1 MYRYPGNYM
10 DSEMV
15 TVPRQ
20 LKTRPGAP
28 QTHLAYITGD
38 EANLLKE
45 YKPNT
50 PHEGAAGIPN
60 YDTWGIDTT
69 TGAVTGGSTADTG
82 GSWSG
87 DVSYG
92 NQGNQDNQDN
102 QGNQG
107 NIHQGETVIPTD
119 TIINTDVTDTVTP
132 LTEEE
137 KIWNLATQAYESNPG
152 YALSY
157 QGKEYAKLLAKH
169 GIIKGT
175 PEYQD
180 EMIKAFGMPKV
191 ASNYKQYAGVDPM
204 DPKYQK
210 SFKGKELMAA
220 GVMPGSAEWDAAFR
234 PELQLSGQGQHL
246 MGQYDQP
253 GTYQEKID
261 DYYTMREEEMAQQTG
276 GDQGYGYGYGHGS
289 GGGGGGGYPMGGY
302 APAHRQHQAFLDQL
316 YKGRLAGGQE
326 VQKMLAMD
334 QKIEAANVLSGLSQG
349 AQAFAMDPKARG
361 IMAVL
366 TA

>member
-60 YDTWGIDTT
+60 YDTWGISGGT
-69 TGAVTGGSTADTG
+69 VTGGSAAG
-82 GSWSG
+82 GGGAWSG
-87 DVSYG
+87 DVGGGQSEPEPWSGHG
-92 NQGNQDNQDN
+92 NVVDTSGN
-102 QGNQG
+102 GNG
-107 NIHQGETVIPTD
+107 NGVNDINNIIGTEVVPEIPGQT
-119 TIINTDVTDTVTP
+119 
-132 LTEEE
+132 LTEKDKVWE
-137 KIWNLATQAYESNPG
+137 LATQAYLSNPG

-289 GGGGGGGYPMGGY
+289 DGGGGGYPMGVN
-302 APAHRQHQAFLDQL
+302 PRSF
-316 YKGRLAGGQE
+316 YKGLQYQDFSGKE

>member
-1 MYRYPGNYM
+1 MPGGDAFDAYM
-10 DSEMV
+10 AGTQGGTN
-15 TVPRQ
+15 TV
-20 LKTRPGAP
+20 ASS
-28 QTHLAYITGD
+28 
-38 EANLLKE
+38 N
-45 YKPNT
+45 
-50 PHEGAAGIPN
+50 
-60 YDTWGIDTT
+60 WGSSS
-69 TGAVTGGSTADTG
+69 GNGGTGGTG
-82 GSWSG
+82 
-87 DVSYG
+87 V
-92 NQGNQDNQDN
+92 NN
-102 QGNQG
+102 NQG

-191 ASNYKQYAGVDPM
+191 ASNYEQYAGVDPM

-289 GGGGGGGYPMGGY
+289 DGGGGGYPMGVN
-302 APAHRQHQAFLDQL
+302 PRSF
-316 YKGRLAGGQE
+316 YKGLQYQDFSGKE

-361 IMAVL
+361 IMSVL

>member
-1 MYRYPGNYM
+1 MPGGDAFDAYM
-10 DSEMV
+10 AGTQGGTN
-15 TVPRQ
+15 TV
-20 LKTRPGAP
+20 ASS
-28 QTHLAYITGD
+28 
-38 EANLLKE
+38 N
-45 YKPNT
+45 
-50 PHEGAAGIPN
+50 
-60 YDTWGIDTT
+60 WGSSS
-69 TGAVTGGSTADTG
+69 GNGGTGGTG
-82 GSWSG
+82 
-87 DVSYG
+87 V
-92 NQGNQDNQDN
+92 NN
-102 QGNQG
+102 NQG

-119 TIINTDVTDTVTP
+119 TIINTDVTKP

-191 ASNYKQYAGVDPM
+191 ASNYEQYAGVDPM

-210 SFKGKELMAA
+210 SFKGKELMADDI
-220 GVMPGSAEWDAAFR
+220 MPGSAEWDAAFR